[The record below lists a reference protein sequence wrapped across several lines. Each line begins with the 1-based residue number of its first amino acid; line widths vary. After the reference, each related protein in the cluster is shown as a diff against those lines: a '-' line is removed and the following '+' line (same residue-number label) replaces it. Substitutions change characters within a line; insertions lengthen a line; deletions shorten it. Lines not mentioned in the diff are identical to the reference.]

1 MPRPVII
8 AIPPAPASALP
19 PPPPPALAAAP
30 APTATPP
37 ALPVLFERTGGK
49 FNGYG
54 DPRIFIVCAAAAS
67 AAATAT
73 NTGGGRRGEQFAK
86 EAHFV
91 VLLSCDIF
99 TPMPTTPMPMR
110 SYLHFDYLHSISMG

>member
-1 MPRPVII
+1 LMMM
-8 AIPPAPASALP
+8 LMM
-19 PPPPPALAAAP
+19 L
-30 APTATPP
+30 
-37 ALPVLFERTGGK
+37 LFIVQQLVVMRIGGK

-73 NTGGGRRGEQFAK
+73 KTGGGRRGEQFAK
-86 EAHFV
+86 EAHIV

-99 TPMPTTPMPMR
+99 TPMPTTSMPMR
-110 SYLHFDYLHSISMG
+110 SYLQPDYDYLHIISMG